1 MCKGSKKMK
10 GDVDFEI
17 LISCEGC
24 FMERM
29 TNALNSSGSE
39 VATGL

>member
-10 GDVDFEI
+10 GDVDIEI

-39 VATGL
+39 AATGL